1 MSGLI
6 SLREAA
12 TISGYHQDYLS
23 FLIRKNKL
31 HGEKIG
37 RVWCVK
43 EGDLQKFLLEKNNT
57 DDKNLEKQRT
67 NKHFTP
73 RVSVMIFALVA
84 IILLF
89 VVMIQSNS
97 SQQNMNL
104 SKKGTG
110 FVVNTVYSETSSEVS
125 SQTTTKN

>member
-73 RVSVMIFALVA
+73 RVSVMIFALIA
-84 IILLF
+84 IVLLF

-97 SQQNMNL
+97 SQQNMDL